1 MLSCLNVQD
10 LVQRNLWS
18 RQAAVSPQTSG
29 PSSDS
34 FNPFRLMTENLKRL
48 NLKGQLV
55 NIQHVLVWKLGAR
68 DHVVTH
74 SNQSV
79 WKNLIM
85 CIYGEGIHHS
95 WFKKGLLLESLK
107 KGFQICKQIR
117 IGKWK
122 WKTQLRTMI
131 IHGTIGGDKSLR
143 IWLGRHL
150 NQMLFYSDFNLN
162 FGN

>member
-1 MLSCLNVQD
+1 
-10 LVQRNLWS
+10 
-18 RQAAVSPQTSG
+18 
-29 PSSDS
+29 
-34 FNPFRLMTENLKRL
+34 MTENLKRL

-55 NIQHVLVWKLGAR
+55 NIQHVLVWKLEAR

-95 WFKKGLLLESLK
+95 WFKIGQDRSLK
-107 KGFQICKQIR
+107 KGFLICKQIR

-122 WKTQLRTMI
+122 
-131 IHGTIGGDKSLR
+131 
-143 IWLGRHL
+143 
-150 NQMLFYSDFNLN
+150 
-162 FGN
+162 